1 MVWRT
6 ESRQPISLCGR
17 QLADAA
23 SPGSEQDANMR
34 QGSGTCKRIGDPSQ
48 GASRLREHRCP
59 IHPLPVEAR
68 IGQRWRNL
76 RRHGSVWLRSGTGR
90 AVDKARSGGIA
101 THQEE
106 NRMGRIVLVL
116 ILFPTALA
124 AVAQKDFGVRL
135 GVGNASLAVPGHIDS
150 DPCPPETDCP
160 AGATDAVRGLI
171 LGADLDLPVPNSSGA
186 LGLRIGAAYAQKGGA
201 GSGRDADG
209 EPDRGGTL
217 STSYLQFSALLRART
232 AGPQS
237 LVVLLS
243 GTSCRAGSKATWRR
257 PAGWTTPESPWA
269 QGWRWR
275 CPAVPVRVLAW
286 RESTTGA

>member
-1 MVWRT
+1 M
-6 ESRQPISLCGR
+6 
-17 QLADAA
+17 A
-23 SPGSEQDANMR
+23 
-34 QGSGTCKRIGDPSQ
+34 
-48 GASRLREHRCP
+48 
-59 IHPLPVEAR
+59 
-68 IGQRWRNL
+68 
-76 RRHGSVWLRSGTGR
+76 
-90 AVDKARSGGIA
+90 
-101 THQEE
+101 
-106 NRMGRIVLVL
+106 RIVLVL
-116 ILFPTALA
+116 VLFPTALSA
-124 AVAQKDFGVRL
+124 AAQKDIGVRL

-286 RESTTGA
+286 RGSTTGA